1 MTLST
6 SDIDT
11 GRQQILHHAAA
22 EFIAA
27 LCLAGFGA
35 VYEHF
40 SFGVYSNDMIYAFI
54 YPLISGLLLLFT
66 VLRMHLPQARTL
78 FLLHA
83 STAACAVGSIAAGIL
98 HISGRDHKLLLVYPL
113 LGAALFLLALFSY
126 RKDGQKSE

>member
-11 GRQQILHHAAA
+11 GRRHILHHAAA
-22 EFIAA
+22 DFIAA

-35 VYEHF
+35 IYEHF
-40 SFGVYSNDMIYAFI
+40 SFGVYSNFMIYAFI

-66 VLRMHLPQARTL
+66 VVRMHLPQARTL

-83 STAACAVGSIAAGIL
+83 GTAAFTVGSIAAGIL
-98 HISGRDHKLLLVYPL
+98 HISGRDHKLLIVYPL
-113 LGAALFLLALFSY
+113 LGGVLLLLTLLSY
-126 RKDGQKSE
+126 RNDA